1 MINTLADWFYAVGFG
16 LSLTLIP
23 FTIFYVYLA
32 LKEGKFVLQD
42 DGEKDGI

>member
-23 FTIFYVYLA
+23 CTIFYSYLVW
-32 LKEGKFVLQD
+32 KEGKFTNE
-42 DGEKDGI
+42 GESE